1 MHTLSRCLPLGVT
14 LALACQP
21 PAPDRSTER
30 AALLQHHATILA
42 AHRAGTVEP
51 WLAIE
56 ADTLVV
62 GSGGR
67 VRLQDRDARREG
79 RSGYLAAT
87 RFSRYEDLRDPRVEI
102 SNDGSLGWLVA
113 EVAVEGMQV
122 QDGGGDSTPVRV
134 AFSWV
139 ELYRRTPD
147 GWRLVGNVSNE
158 RALD

>member
-1 MHTLSRCLPLGVT
+1 MTIRHRCLPLAFV
-14 LALACQP
+14 ALACHP
-21 PAPDRSTER
+21 PAPDRTTAR
-30 AALLQHHATILA
+30 ATLMQHHATILA

-56 ADTLVV
+56 GDTLLA

-67 VRLQDRDARREG
+67 VRLQDRESRREG
-79 RSGYLAAT
+79 RSAYLAAT
-87 RFSRYEDLRDPRVEI
+87 RFRRYEDLREPKIEI
-102 SNDGSLGWLVA
+102 SDDGSLGWLVA
-113 EVAVEGMQV
+113 EVAAEGMQAAAP
-122 QDGGGDSTPVRV
+122 GSDSTPIRV